1 LFESIVA
8 GAGGRPHWGKM
19 HTLGADRLRE
29 LYPHFGDFVRIRDE
43 VDPGGRFTNPY
54 LDRVLGPPGG
64 RPPAGPG

>member
-1 LFESIVA
+1 
-8 GAGGRPHWGKM
+8 M

-29 LYPHFGDFVRIRDE
+29 LYPQFQAFGEIRNE

-64 RPPAGPG
+64 RRLAEPA